1 MNPEIW
7 GPYMWFILHLITF
20 NYPKNPSHFD
30 KQSYTNFFTSIKDIL
45 PCENCKKHYSK
56 NLQVY
61 PITPYLDSRK
71 KIIEWLIKIHNQ
83 VNITI
88 GKPTL
93 TLQQVLEIYKN
104 INPISPFIMYDQE
117 KVEENIKK
125 KFI

>member
-1 MNPEIW
+1 M
-7 GPYMWFILHLITF
+7 Y
-20 NYPKNPSHFD
+20 HFW
-30 KQSYTNFFTSIKDIL
+30 
-45 PCENCKKHYSK
+45 
-56 NLQVY
+56 
-61 PITPYLDSRK
+61 

-125 KFI
+125 KYIKKKDVSNKLLYSLIFILIIIVISIKIHYNKHYYDY